1 MSDNAPESDRTD
13 LLSELEV
20 MKKLKPH
27 PHVIKMMGC
36 VTESG
41 KGNAL
46 KILFVYINVCLFLQF
61 LRTFRQNLLLH
72 YFEWQL
78 YKFVRTTV

>member
-41 KGNAL
+41 KGNAF

>member
-1 MSDNAPESDRTD
+1 MSDRTD

-27 PHVIKMMGC
+27 PHVIKLMGC

-46 KILFVYINVCLFLQF
+46 KILFVYINVCVCFNF
-61 LRTFRQNLLLH
+61 SERANKIHSYIT

-78 YKFVRTTV
+78 KNDSLATR